1 MNYRLNSDR
10 VGEIIRPGE
19 NQTHSTSVQPQVTFL
34 IKLTSVTILNNIH
47 VK

>member
-10 VGEIIRPGE
+10 VGEIRPGE
-19 NQTHSTSVQPQVTFL
+19 NQTHSTSVQPQITFL